1 MNNNLTIEL
10 HSKEDSN
17 QKTYY
22 VGRLQAPMTLDFKDG
37 VTFLIF
43 VSENGEEE
51 LQICASGAKNQK
63 PEKYNN
69 QKSEKSAKYNTQ
81 GDEY

>member
-10 HSKEDSN
+10 HSKKDTN
-17 QKTYY
+17 QRTYY
-22 VGRLQAPMTLDFKDG
+22 VGRLNAPITLDFKDG

-51 LQICASGAKNQK
+51 LQICSSGAKNAK
-63 PEKYNN
+63 PERSGKGY
-69 QKSEKSAKYNTQ
+69 TQ